1 MVKKVILG
9 FVIILLLVGLALWY
23 FLNQAVSPGGD
34 KNPVVASVKKALV
47 KSVGLTC
54 EYTDAQ
60 GAQAKTSVK
69 NGAIRSDR
77 IAKNASES
85 GSVIVKEK
93 KVYFWNTSTKQGFMM
108 VMPEEGQTAQNAPPQ
123 ALLQIENVVSGVQDY
138 KDTCK
143 PSMPGDD
150 LFVPPTDVTFT
161 DYSKMMP
168 APSGGQEMTEEQM
181 QQYMDQYQKQ
191 QN

>member
-1 MVKKVILG
+1 MVKKVIL
-9 FVIILLLVGLALWY
+9 VLVILLLIAGLGLWY

-77 IAKNASES
+77 IAKNATDS
-85 GSVIVKEK
+85 GSVIVKDK

-108 VMPEEGQTAQNAPPQ
+108 VMPADGQSAQGVPPQ
-123 ALLQIENVVSGVQDY
+123 ALLSVENVVSGLQEY
-138 KDTCK
+138 KDSCK

-168 APSGGQEMTEEQM
+168 APSSGQEMNQEQM
-181 QQYMDQYQKQ
+181 QQ
-191 QN
+191 